1 MAKQRIHI
9 KKTIQKTTKKIKLR
23 KSKNKQVRCA
33 SCGRF
38 L

>member
-1 MAKQRIHI
+1 MAKQKIHI
-9 KKTIQKTTKKIKLR
+9 KKTTKKIKLR